1 MKAILKK
8 CLCLLLT
15 AGLLASLA
23 ACAGQTDT
31 AVVKDLF
38 GDLQKVSYSS
48 TYTSLKDNKTNKT
61 DSWRQ
66 GMVSGNGLQGFVT
79 SGDPY
84 SDTFIFQNMHFL
96 LPNKNARTCPDT
108 ANELETVRQQIVKGQ
123 DITDNASYDDV
134 YRYHPGGQL
143 RMAQTKA
150 HAKDY
155 VRYTDYATGQ
165 VGVRYT
171 DKNGTWLRRSIT
183 SMADGVVIT
192 RLDPSTTGT
201 ALNLTLSYDDLSTL
215 ANFGKSEEV
224 DLQYKKVTAQDG
236 STLGLI
242 AHYPDYKNSER
253 KDGGYATLTY
263 VLPVG
268 GTRER
273 VTLDKQTKESQ
284 FVGDNTGVRIT
295 GAAGLVLLTV
305 SDYTLEMG
313 KLSDFA
319 EQTEYPL
326 LADLRAQLEKVA
338 ARYSTDG
345 AFDYDAALA
354 AHLKVY
360 RPQFD
365 AVTLTLSDENI
376 QPNEALLKAQKGK
389 KEINAAL
396 AQRTYYA
403 GRYAA
408 LCCAGY
414 STGRLYGMWTGEW
427 NTGWGSKYTMDA
439 NVNLQTAALN
449 SSNMSRGPQGYAY
462 FLLRQMPDWEENAR
476 ATHGFTDAIQAPVN
490 TDGDK
495 AVLTETCY
503 PYPFRYW
510 NAGASWMLRPLYETL
525 QSYGNI
531 QIPLSDEFN
540 LQVLRSVLSATEKDL
555 TDAQLA
561 AIERRGYLRLEE
573 DILYPLLTKA
583 ANYWAQLLTPEYY
596 TSADGSIH
604 YEKGKT
610 ALGEGESYCIVPS
623 YSPEN
628 NPDNYASP
636 SDANCAID
644 IAACRDNMEMLL
656 SVMNDVAPGADQSR
670 WKQLKTNLPPY
681 LYDDTGALKEWATT
695 AFNENNE
702 HRHLSHLY
710 CAWPL
715 METRGNARL
724 TAACKQAVENRKS
737 ENEASHAL
745 VHRSL
750 IAARLQDRAALTD
763 ALVNLMNHK
772 IRYNSLM
779 TNHDYDR
786 GSCYCTDFA
795 IGYLGI
801 VHEALVY
808 SNDDEIEL
816 LPALPESGFDR
827 GTLTGLKTR
836 NRATV
841 TRLQWD
847 LAAGTVQAVLT
858 ADVDRTLTVR
868 CGQTV
873 RTLHCKAGEP
883 VEVQFTLGD

>member
-108 ANELETVRQQIVKGQ
+108 ANELETVRQQIIKGQ

-150 HAKDY
+150 HARDY

-201 ALNLTLSYDDLSTL
+201 ALDLTLSYDDLSTL

-224 DLQYKKVTAQDG
+224 DLQYKKVTAKDG
-236 STLGLI
+236 SALGLI
-242 AHYPDYKNSER
+242 AHYPDYENSER

-319 EQTEYPL
+319 GQAEYPL
-326 LADLRAQLEKVA
+326 LADLRAQLETVA

-360 RPQFD
+360 QPQFD

-449 SSNMSRGPQGYAY
+449 SSNMSSGPKGYVY
-462 FLLRQMPDWEENAR
+462 FLLRQMPDWEEMP
-476 ATHGFTDAIQAPVN
+476 GP
-490 TDGDK
+490 
-495 AVLTETCY
+495 
-503 PYPFRYW
+503 P
-510 NAGASWMLRPLYETL
+510 
-525 QSYGNI
+525 
-531 QIPLSDEFN
+531 
-540 LQVLRSVLSATEKDL
+540 
-555 TDAQLA
+555 
-561 AIERRGYLRLEE
+561 
-573 DILYPLLTKA
+573 
-583 ANYWAQLLTPEYY
+583 
-596 TSADGSIH
+596 
-604 YEKGKT
+604 T
-610 ALGEGESYCIVPS
+610 AL
-623 YSPEN
+623 
-628 NPDNYASP
+628 
-636 SDANCAID
+636 
-644 IAACRDNMEMLL
+644 
-656 SVMNDVAPGADQSR
+656 Q
-670 WKQLKTNLPPY
+670 
-681 LYDDTGALKEWATT
+681 
-695 AFNENNE
+695 
-702 HRHLSHLY
+702 
-710 CAWPL
+710 
-715 METRGNARL
+715 
-724 TAACKQAVENRKS
+724 
-737 ENEASHAL
+737 
-745 VHRSL
+745 
-750 IAARLQDRAALTD
+750 
-763 ALVNLMNHK
+763 
-772 IRYNSLM
+772 
-779 TNHDYDR
+779 
-786 GSCYCTDFA
+786 
-795 IGYLGI
+795 
-801 VHEALVY
+801 
-808 SNDDEIEL
+808 
-816 LPALPESGFDR
+816 
-827 GTLTGLKTR
+827 TLFR
-836 NRATV
+836 R
-841 TRLQWD
+841 R
-847 LAAGTVQAVLT
+847 
-858 ADVDRTLTVR
+858 
-868 CGQTV
+868 
-873 RTLHCKAGEP
+873 
-883 VEVQFTLGD
+883 

>member
-38 GDLQKVSYSS
+38 DDLQKVSYSS

-108 ANELETVRQQIVKGQ
+108 ANELETVRRQIIKGQ

-143 RMAQTKA
+143 RLAQNKA

-201 ALNLTLSYDDLSTL
+201 ALDLTLSYDDLSTL

-224 DLQYKKVTAQDG
+224 DLQYKKVTAEDG
-236 STLGLI
+236 SALGLI
-242 AHYPDYKNSER
+242 AHYPDYENSER

-295 GAAGLVLLTV
+295 GASGLVLLTV

-319 EQTEYPL
+319 GQTEYPL

-360 RPQFD
+360 QPQFD
-365 AVTLTLSDENI
+365 AVTLTLDQENL
-376 QPNEALLKAQKGK
+376 QSNEALLKAQKGK
-389 KEINAAL
+389 KKINAAL

-449 SSNMSRGPQGYAY
+449 SSNMSRYMDNITLLGP
-462 FLLRQMPDWEENAR
+462 N
-476 ATHGFTDAIQAPVN
+476 
-490 TDGDK
+490 K
-495 AVLTETCY
+495 
-503 PYPFRYW
+503 
-510 NAGASWMLRPLYETL
+510 
-525 QSYGNI
+525 
-531 QIPLSDEFN
+531 
-540 LQVLRSVLSATEKDL
+540 
-555 TDAQLA
+555 
-561 AIERRGYLRLEE
+561 
-573 DILYPLLTKA
+573 
-583 ANYWAQLLTPEYY
+583 
-596 TSADGSIH
+596 
-604 YEKGKT
+604 
-610 ALGEGESYCIVPS
+610 
-623 YSPEN
+623 
-628 NPDNYASP
+628 
-636 SDANCAID
+636 
-644 IAACRDNMEMLL
+644 
-656 SVMNDVAPGADQSR
+656 
-670 WKQLKTNLPPY
+670 KQLHK
-681 LYDDTGALKEWATT
+681 
-695 AFNENNE
+695 
-702 HRHLSHLY
+702 
-710 CAWPL
+710 
-715 METRGNARL
+715 AR
-724 TAACKQAVENRKS
+724 K
-737 ENEASHAL
+737 
-745 VHRSL
+745 L
-750 IAARLQDRAALTD
+750 IAAFMQQRLGLSMKANWQIYPTAKRMVSAVGYRFSRTHVILRKRNFLRFTRQCRRVKKRLDAGKPIMFAQASGLLSRAGQLKHCNSHTIRVKYIDPNDIESINILKGQAASALYGMR
-763 ALVNLMNHK
+763 A
-772 IRYNSLM
+772 
-779 TNHDYDR
+779 
-786 GSCYCTDFA
+786 
-795 IGYLGI
+795 GI
-801 VHEALVY
+801 
-808 SNDDEIEL
+808 
-816 LPALPESGFDR
+816 
-827 GTLTGLKTR
+827 
-836 NRATV
+836 
-841 TRLQWD
+841 
-847 LAAGTVQAVLT
+847 
-858 ADVDRTLTVR
+858 
-868 CGQTV
+868 
-873 RTLHCKAGEP
+873 
-883 VEVQFTLGD
+883 